1 MAMRP
6 LDRLPSIRAKLG
18 SVIVFAVAVT
28 IVIMYA
34 AMGFALRAYERD
46 RQYNQLVEATKL
58 AASTGFDSRGRP
70 TNQMLEAVAKAPR
83 FVAVVNVSGERVLG
97 ELHVPDSVNRVL
109 AGREDSGSEGDIRYY
124 GTPIVRQD
132 VVIGAIYGAQRVAG
146 PGFVGAV
153 KDTVSFLQRVWWQF
167 LVAGLVAAAIA
178 LFLARILARG
188 MTQPLRDMARAARG
202 MARGDYSQRV
212 QVSSRDEVGQLAEAF
227 NKMAA
232 GMEGLERMRRG
243 LVADVSHELKT
254 PISALRAQLENLLD
268 GVAEPNPATLAVM
281 LHQTE
286 RLSRLIEQLLDLS
299 RFEAGDLPLQ
309 TEPVTLRP
317 LVERVIGELDIA
329 RAEQTFDVRNEVP
342 PDFVPVRADRERLH
356 QVLFNL
362 LDNAYR
368 FTPPGGVIRVRAAHR
383 EGWCEV
389 SVEDTGPGIPPEH
402 LPLVFERFY
411 RVDPSRARD
420 GGGGTGIGLAIARSV
435 IEAHGGR
442 IWAENREDGGAR
454 FRFLLP
460 AAGDDAPEEL
470 DQPTVTAAARER
482 EMTSA

>member
-1 MAMRP
+1 MA
-6 LDRLPSIRAKLG
+6 K
-18 SVIVFAVAVT
+18 
-28 IVIMYA
+28 
-34 AMGFALRAYERD
+34 
-46 RQYNQLVEATKL
+46 
-58 AASTGFDSRGRP
+58 
-70 TNQMLEAVAKAPR
+70 
-83 FVAVVNVSGERVLG
+83 
-97 ELHVPDSVNRVL
+97 
-109 AGREDSGSEGDIRYY
+109 
-124 GTPIVRQD
+124 
-132 VVIGAIYGAQRVAG
+132 
-146 PGFVGAV
+146 
-153 KDTVSFLQRVWWQF
+153 
-167 LVAGLVAAAIA
+167 
-178 LFLARILARG
+178 
-188 MTQPLRDMARAARG
+188 
-202 MARGDYSQRV
+202 GDYSQRV
-212 QVSSRDEVGQLAEAF
+212 EVTSRDEVGQLTEAF

-268 GVAEPNPATLAVM
+268 GIAEPNPATLAVM
-281 LHQTE
+281 LAQTE

-309 TEPVTLRP
+309 TEPVPVRP
-317 LVERVIGELDIA
+317 LVDRVIGELDIA

-342 PDFVPVRADRERLH
+342 ADFGPVRADRERLH

-368 FTPPGGVIRVRAAHR
+368 FTPRGGVIRVRAAHR
-383 EGWCEV
+383 DGWCEV

-454 FRFLLP
+454 FKFLLP
-460 AAGDDAPEEL
+460 VAGDEGPAEL
-470 DQPTVTAAARER
+470 EVPAVTPATRER

>member
-1 MAMRP
+1 
-6 LDRLPSIRAKLG
+6 
-18 SVIVFAVAVT
+18 
-28 IVIMYA
+28 
-34 AMGFALRAYERD
+34 
-46 RQYNQLVEATKL
+46 
-58 AASTGFDSRGRP
+58 
-70 TNQMLEAVAKAPR
+70 
-83 FVAVVNVSGERVLG
+83 
-97 ELHVPDSVNRVL
+97 VNRVL
-109 AGREDSGSEGDIRYY
+109 AGREDSGSEGDVRYY
-124 GTPIVRQD
+124 GYPILRQG
-132 VVIGAIYGAQRVAG
+132 VVIGGVYGAQRVAG

-153 KDTVSFLQRVWWQF
+153 KDTISFLQRVWWQF
-167 LVAGLVAAAIA
+167 LLAGLVAAAIA

-202 MARGDYSQRV
+202 MAKGDYSQRV
-212 QVSSRDEVGQLAEAF
+212 QVTSRDEVGQLTEAF

-281 LHQTE
+281 LAQTE

-299 RFEAGDLPLQ
+299 RFEAGDLPLE
-309 TEPVTLRP
+309 TEPVPLRP
-317 LVERVIGELDIA
+317 LVDRVIGELDIA

-342 PDFVPVRADRERLH
+342 ADFVPVRADRERLH

-368 FTPPGGVIRVRAAHR
+368 FTPRGGAIRVRAAHR
-383 EGWCEV
+383 DGWCEI

-420 GGGGTGIGLAIARSV
+420 GGGTGIGLAIARSV

-460 AAGDDAPEEL
+460 AAGDDAPAEPEE
-470 DQPTVTAAARER
+470 PTVSSAVRER